1 MQYPNF
7 NQNPNYGM
15 NYQPMNYMPNQSNN
29 QPINSSNQDERIW
42 VTNQSAAEA
51 YLVASNGFVRLW
63 DSSCNKF
70 YEKSADYSGRPYP
83 MKVYEYKEVTGQI
96 PTENNDFVSKD
107 EFTEFKN
114 KVNEFINSFESEE

>member
-1 MQYPNF
+1 
-7 NQNPNYGM
+7 M
-15 NYQPMNYMPNQSNN
+15 NYQPMNYQQNQ
-29 QPINSSNQDERIW
+29 QQSSQSSQDERIW
-42 VTNQSAAEA
+42 VTSQSAAEA

-83 MKVYEYKEVTGQI
+83 MKVYEYKEVTGQTE
-96 PTENNDFVSKD
+96 PQENNNYVSVD

-114 KVNEFINSFESEE
+114 KVNEFINSFDNEE